1 MTHNNI
7 DDLLTPTLSPGAG
20 QAPSIYSL
28 TASVLTAF
36 FGGPFAVIAL
46 TAVNSWRLDQVRRDI
61 PILSLLA
68 TATIGV
74 LFLLV
79 RADHVPLMPFVE
91 LPDDRALLIKA
102 WALAIFGMCALLH
115 QRFQRNMSFSATP
128 RPNPWPT
135 GGGSVPI
142 GIVMTRYE
150 TVVVTP

>member
-1 MTHNNI
+1 VTHNNI

-128 RPNPWPT
+128 RPNPWPA
-135 GGGSVPI
+135 GIGCVLI
-142 GIVMTRYE
+142 GIVMTRF
-150 TVVVTP
+150 VIDVVTP